1 MLHERDV
8 VSRTTTLRNTFSGS
22 VQRVTG
28 KYDVLSVVR
37 LSAGLCLS
45 EKCHEV
51 GAIDVASATLDDFS
65 DAQLPILTAPT
76 KGRGGS
82 HRAPVALQDKDMLSL
97 GRGVL
102 ADPAWLRG
110 AHGPWRVRADV
121 LLSAACHA
129 NGIVQHDKLPGVLQ
143 NGHRGWSLANATA
156 PPTDSQLWLQAI
168 ASVACRKPG
177 WLIRH
182 SRLCAT
188 AGAARDF
195 AAMQHWRPGVSTAV
209 QRRCGVTWYLRPPAA
224 AATTNGTDGG
234 AAPSPSPHADGC
246 GGPFRRTE
254 VPFRPPWLPGLGARE
269 INPASGHE
277 AALASRL
284 TACRVPAAA
293 GAPFWRTRLASG
305 GWPENYIAL
314 AEVREGLSHHFN
326 SAIFNVD
333 PPPDRAEA
341 IDIVLSLIV
350 LLPEAAALAVQACLA
365 PGRYSMAAMVATF
378 AVGAVSLSGVG
389 MLAILEVRGS
399 TFHATADLDWLEA
412 HVTPA
417 VAQALPFHRNLTGAP
432 LVRSETLLLISAVG
446 YRPRLLV
453 GLAVGSA
460 VLYTVVSVSAFI
472 AAFSLRKRARLAAVR
487 GEQQGPYGGSWPATW
502 WDENNWLAQEDPPPS
517 PAERVAAWALRR
529 GPGQR
534 CLSLRRPTTTRADM
548 EGGSPL
554 PQASPSSAPPR
565 SVPWLLEGQAEREA
579 GMPPC

>member
-1 MLHERDV
+1 MGPIDDGGPPPPV
-8 VSRTTTLRNTFSGS
+8 AS
-22 VQRVTG
+22 VTG
-28 KYDVLSVVR
+28 
-37 LSAGLCLS
+37 
-45 EKCHEV
+45 
-51 GAIDVASATLDDFS
+51 
-65 DAQLPILTAPT
+65 
-76 KGRGGS
+76 
-82 HRAPVALQDKDMLSL
+82 SL
-97 GRGVL
+97 R
-102 ADPAWLRG
+102 
-110 AHGPWRVRADV
+110 
-121 LLSAACHA
+121 
-129 NGIVQHDKLPGVLQ
+129 
-143 NGHRGWSLANATA
+143 
-156 PPTDSQLWLQAI
+156 
-168 ASVACRKPG
+168 RKEIP
-177 WLIRH
+177 
-182 SRLCAT
+182 
-188 AGAARDF
+188 
-195 AAMQHWRPGVSTAV
+195 
-209 QRRCGVTWYLRPPAA
+209 Y
-224 AATTNGTDGG
+224 
-234 AAPSPSPHADGC
+234 
-246 GGPFRRTE
+246 
-254 VPFRPPWLPGLGARE
+254 RPPWLPGLGTRE
-269 INPASGHE
+269 INRASDSE
-277 AALASRL
+277 RALASKIVP
-284 TACRVPAAA
+284 CWEPAAA
-293 GAPFWRTRLASG
+293 GAPFWRTRLGYGRWA
-305 GWPENYIAL
+305 ENQDPL
-314 AEVREGLSHHFN
+314 AAEWLDLSHHFDR
-326 SAIFNVD
+326 SIFKVD

-341 IDIVLSLIV
+341 IDVVHSVIA